1 MQKSMPHDKGTK
13 TLQDEQTEQT
23 KTPAIPKID
32 TNIDTTVSLDDISQ
46 YLKLILKELQSHDDE
61 GEYIFQQGTAT
72 TDTALNII
80 DLLGIL
86 GYPVKGYVIT
96 NDGGNTIEVGHNLTP
111 SMIDSTLQTSTTRF
125 YPIYPNET
133 HTEMFNRK
141 VIRNIYIRTDVGI
154 SAYRMWLLW

>member
-1 MQKSMPHDKGTK
+1 MPYDKATK
-13 TLQDEQTEQT
+13 TLQDEQTNT
-23 KTPAIPKID
+23 TSIPKID

-61 GEYIFQQGTAT
+61 GDYIFQQGVAT
-72 TDTALNII
+72 TDTSLNII

-96 NDGGNTIEVGHNLTP
+96 NDGGNTIKAAHNLTP
-111 SMIDSTLQTSTTRF
+111 SIIDSNLQTTATTKF
-125 YPIYPNET
+125 YTIYKSET
-133 HTEMFNRK
+133 HKEMFNRK